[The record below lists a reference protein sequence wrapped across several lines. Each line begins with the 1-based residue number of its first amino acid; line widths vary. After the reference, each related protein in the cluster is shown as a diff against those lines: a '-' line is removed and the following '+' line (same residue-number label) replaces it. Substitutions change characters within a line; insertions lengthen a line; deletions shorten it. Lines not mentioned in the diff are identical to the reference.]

1 MPFLQSSGDNV
12 AAEMDRLRVLS
23 TEIHETPS
31 VARSMS
37 RSRASTLKLRSAVR
51 RITAV
56 LPSTKKNSRAP
67 NKVSMN
73 EHNSFSD
80 PSYDGDGEETAK
92 GGRRRSRGISNSKR
106 RTVMSMHL
114 SATDKEKN
122 LARKKREK
130 RQRMAVLM
138 TRHAARINT
147 AYREGGQELARK
159 LENDRTWIN
168 DTTEEINEVCFG
180 A

>member
-1 MPFLQSSGDNV
+1 
-12 AAEMDRLRVLS
+12 
-23 TEIHETPS
+23 
-31 VARSMS
+31 
-37 RSRASTLKLRSAVR
+37 
-51 RITAV
+51 
-56 LPSTKKNSRAP
+56 
-67 NKVSMN
+67 
-73 EHNSFSD
+73 
-80 PSYDGDGEETAK
+80 
-92 GGRRRSRGISNSKR
+92 
-106 RTVMSMHL
+106 MHL
-114 SATDKEKN
+114 SATDKEKI